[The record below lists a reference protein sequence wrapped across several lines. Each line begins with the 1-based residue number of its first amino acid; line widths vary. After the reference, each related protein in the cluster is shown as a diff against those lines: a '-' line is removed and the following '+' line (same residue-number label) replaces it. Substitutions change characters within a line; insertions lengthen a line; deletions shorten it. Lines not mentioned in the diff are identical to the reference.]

1 MDREVLVPIKRA
13 LIVDDSKSARV
24 VLSRVLEKLE
34 LAVDT
39 TESAESALHYLRD
52 NRPDVI
58 FMDHVMS
65 GMDGLQA
72 VRAIKSDPSTAS
84 IPIMM
89 YTSQDGELY
98 AGEARALGAAG
109 VLPKLMAPADI
120 SKVLDQLE
128 ILGDTRDLRVIGF
141 EQVHLEATPTA
152 APSPA
157 ADPSPEADVAARA
170 PPAPAIIASAALT
183 ATELQAA
190 LAPQL
195 REQGAELRRFV
206 VAALESFSGRVV
218 TDVTGQVEAAAER
231 AARATAA
238 ALTPIA
244 APPPVIAAPAPL
256 LVERRPVAWIA
267 VAACALVLALG
278 GGAYAW
284 QQHGDL
290 ARAGARN
297 DAQGR
302 ELAGL
307 RHELE
312 LARVANVAAAAAGQ
326 RLLVPY
332 GEVPLSG
339 ERLAA
344 LSRLLGDLEA
354 RGEPAAVVVTT
365 AAGEFCLTGN
375 PAEGYTP
382 APGEMPANRCDV
394 VGNPFEESLRS
405 AEREPAAALAIAV
418 AARAR
423 PQAPVA
429 VSFARAAR
437 QQTPSG
443 YPVAAD
449 VSAAQWNAAA
459 ANHNYVEFAVEARPP
474 SP

>member
-39 TESAESALHYLRD
+39 TESAESALTYLRD

-72 VRAIKSDPSTAS
+72 VQAIKSDPSTAS

-128 ILGDTRDLRVIGF
+128 ILRDPRDLKIIGF
-141 EQVHLEATPTA
+141 EQVHLPAAPAPSAPELATDAPAAAALAAPTA
-152 APSPA
+152 PA
-157 ADPSPEADVAARA
+157 GVAAT
-170 PPAPAIIASAALT
+170 ALT

-206 VAALESFSGRVV
+206 VAALETFSGRVV
-218 TDVTGQVEAAAER
+218 TDVTAQVESAAKRAAE
-231 AARATAA
+231 ATAA
-238 ALTPIA
+238 ALPPV
-244 APPPVIAAPAPL
+244 APPPPVVVAPAAP
-256 LVERRPVAWIA
+256 VIERRPVLWIA
-267 VAACALVLALG
+267 VAACAFVLALASV
-278 GGAYAW
+278 AYAF
-284 QQHGDL
+284 QQHH
-290 ARAGARN
+290 
-297 DAQGR
+297 
-302 ELAGL
+302 ELAGVRARTEAQGIEL
-307 RHELE
+307 TALHRELE
-312 LARVANVAAAAAGQ
+312 LARAANVATAAAGQ
-326 RLLVPY
+326 RVLVPY

-339 ERLAA
+339 ERLAT

-354 RGEPAAVVVTT
+354 RGEPAAVTVTT
-365 AAGEFCLTGN
+365 ATGEFCLTGN
-375 PAEGYTP
+375 PAEGYQP

-394 VGNPFEESLRS
+394 VGNPFEEALAT
-405 AEREPAAALAIAV
+405 AEREPAAALAIAL
-418 AARAR
+418 AARSR
-423 PQAPVA
+423 PPAPVE
-429 VSFARAAR
+429 VSFTRAPR
-437 QQTPSG
+437 QQSPSG

-459 ANHNYVEFAVEARPP
+459 ASHNYVEFTVEARHP

>member
-1 MDREVLVPIKRA
+1 MKRA

-72 VRAIKSDPSTAS
+72 VQAIKSDPSTAS

-141 EQVHLEATPTA
+141 EQVHLPATPTA
-152 APSPA
+152 APALEPDRA
-157 ADPSPEADVAARA
+157 AAALA
-170 PPAPAIIASAALT
+170 AATPPAPAVPAAAALT
-183 ATELQAA
+183 ANELQAA

-218 TDVTGQVEAAAER
+218 TDVTSQVEAAAAR
-231 AARATAA
+231 AAEATAA
-238 ALTPIA
+238 ALTPVA
-244 APPPVIAAPAPL
+244 APPPPVVAAPAPVV
-256 LVERRPVAWIA
+256 VERRPLGWIA
-267 VAACALVLALG
+267 VAACAAVLALG
-278 GGAYAW
+278 SVAYAW
-284 QQHGDL
+284 QQHGEL
-290 ARAGARN
+290 TRIGART

-312 LARVANVAAAAAGQ
+312 IARAANVAAAAAG
-326 RLLVPY
+326 RRVPVPY

-344 LSRLLGDLEA
+344 LSRLLGDLVA
-354 RGEPAAVVVTT
+354 RGEPSAVTVTT

-375 PAEGYTP
+375 PAEGYSP

-394 VGNPFEESLRS
+394 VGNPFEEALGAS
-405 AEREPAAALAIAV
+405 EREPAAALAIAV

-423 PQAPVA
+423 PQAPVT
-429 VSFARAAR
+429 VSFARAQR

-459 ANHNYVEFAVEARPP
+459 ANHNYVEFTVEARHP